1 MHQTVPKTKRHAG
14 ASTYGGF
21 HQHDSGVRDCRHPK
35 GARSMPGKD
44 KEYGDD
50 ENSDDQDPASLDPTS
65 EADVTENLSEEF
77 IAERHRF
84 LEWVFHNEELKK
96 HLKSHVI
103 NMRIPVDTDQLIEEV
118 RSRVY
123 EYCTSGYGKGNK
135 FQTLW
140 RAFENPQ
147 NSGRRDPAKD
157 LMIFLKKTFNSKCI
171 DAIKPYT
178 KPNPNLKEVENG
190 GPKFVIKVELEGDH
204 AKLEQAVDI
213 EPEFL
218 NSDSGLGYRI
228 RQCLRKDCRSKY
240 LATYLQIINLWEEG
254 VHKPVDICLK
264 IPGLTP
270 KTYNDLQGSLRE
282 FLKKNV
288 NCWLND
294 EDEEV

>member
-1 MHQTVPKTKRHAG
+1 MPNKKKELEENPAG
-14 ASTYGGF
+14 NAS
-21 HQHDSGVRDCRHPK
+21 
-35 GARSMPGKD
+35 A
-44 KEYGDD
+44 
-50 ENSDDQDPASLDPTS
+50 
-65 EADVTENLSEEF
+65 EF

-84 LEWVFHNEELKK
+84 LEWIFHNEELKN
-96 HLKSHVI
+96 HLKWRVFKM
-103 NMRIPVDTDQLIEEV
+103 NIPVDTDELIEDV

-157 LMIFLKKTFNSKCI
+157 LLVCLKNTINTKCI

-178 KPNPNLKEVENG
+178 KPNPDLTEVQKG
-190 GPKFVIKVELEGDH
+190 GPKFVVKVEITNDIT
-204 AKLEQAVDI
+204 KLDKAVDM

-228 RQCLRKDCRSKY
+228 RQCLGEHYRSKH
-240 LATYLQIINLWEEG
+240 LETFLQIINLWEEG
-254 VHKPVDICLK
+254 INKPVDICLK

-270 KTYNDLQGSLRE
+270 RSYNDLQGSLRE
-282 FLKKNV
+282 FLKKHV
-288 NCWLND
+288 NCWISD
-294 EDEEV
+294 EDEEDPS